1 MAISA
6 AKPYRRKT
14 LLPVHLHYPPG
25 SKTPHC
31 PSCARELSNSNASYL
46 LSSRSPAGAAESE
59 SARPAKKAKK
69 EKKENQKEKD
79 AAPYVCGHVVC
90 KTCVDT
96 IVKPAKRCCVCEAG
110 VGEAGMIPV
119 GKEGEAAFLFPLF
132 SQASLFAPCR
142 WTRQAS
148 VALLRFAN
156 KELRGNPERR
166 SCSRPLRTD

>member
-1 MAISA
+1 MSVSSVTDTD
-6 AKPYRRKT
+6 RRKT
-14 LLPVHLHYPPG
+14 LLPVHLHYPPA

-69 EKKENQKEKD
+69 DKKEKEKD

-119 GKEGEAAFLFPLF
+119 GKEGEPAFFVPLF
-132 SQASLFAPCR
+132 SQASLIAPCR
-142 WTRQAS
+142 SNWTSAYAS
-148 VALLRFAN
+148 FRGSN
-156 KELRGNPERR
+156 TELYGDPERR
-166 SCSRPLRTD
+166 SCSESSRIG